1 MTILKILQ
9 FNSNFC
15 PQDARSNR
23 SFDSGLPDSSST
35 TSSTSPPGQAVTQA
49 VEPSSSSSSSA
60 TRKSSSLDN
69 VNLQQEN
76 KAQWKSFSLTR
87 GAAPPSE
94 EEAAH
99 GDQQIIAMKTRAV
112 EPRDQNGA
120 GVGAMEQEEVYGRCT
135 NMRLTSF
142 TDKGAA
148 VPRDPRLIDLSQSAA
163 STGNLGHS
171 GAGHGQPQPQHQ
183 QQFVSNCHTLP
194 AHMPAHLSSQPHH
207 AHPSHPGLVQPGAG
221 QHPHNTLPA
230 RVTGGS
236 EAGQQ
241 RNMHFHAAPLPS
253 GRHFKPFDHRRINPM
268 AEIQENPYEQQQQQ
282 VNGVYGGV
290 PGAQYGGQEN
300 GHETYIVHHNNHI
313 PHMPQELRHTN
324 YGAGNKLINPQVL
337 QHRDS
342 GH

>member
-1 MTILKILQ
+1 MSKFKFL
-9 FNSNFC
+9 SSS
-15 PQDARSNR
+15 QDARSNR

-35 TSSTSPPGQAVTQA
+35 TSSTSPPGQAVTQT
-49 VEPSSSSSSSA
+49 VETSG

-76 KAQWKSFSLTR
+76 KAPWKSFSLTR
-87 GAAPPSE
+87 GAAPPTE

-99 GDQQIIAMKTRAV
+99 GDQQVIAMKSRA
-112 EPRDQNGA
+112 EPRDPGVA
-120 GVGAMEQEEVYGRCT
+120 GPPSEEEVYGRCT

-163 STGNLGHS
+163 STGNLGHP
-171 GAGHGQPQPQHQ
+171 GPAQPHQPHQPHQAHPHHHQFGQN
-183 QQFVSNCHTLP
+183 FNTLP
-194 AHMPAHLSSQPHH
+194 AHMSSQPHP
-207 AHPSHPGLVQPGAG
+207 AQPGGHHQAG
-221 QHPHNTLPA
+221 PVPHPHNTLPA
-230 RVTGGS
+230 RVS
-236 EAGQQ
+236 EGQ
-241 RNMHFHAAPLPS
+241 HFQPPLPS

-282 VNGVYGGV
+282 QQVPGVYGGV
-290 PGAQYGGQEN
+290 PGGHYGGAEN

-337 QHRDS
+337 LHRDS